1 VSPAGSTVGSP
12 ATLGPRPRRGGLW
25 GWLGQRVS
33 GLFLVYAL
41 AVHLW
46 AVHVVSSGRLS
57 WETITARLQDGSAWT
72 IYYALFIPAVVYHA
86 ANGLWGVFLD
96 YDPAPALRRGA
107 LIALWAG
114 SLALLA
120 IGYAGIR
127 ALL

>member
-1 VSPAGSTVGSP
+1 VSALAGYVSSG
-12 ATLGPRPRRGGLW
+12 ARGGLW

-57 WETITARLQDGSAWT
+57 WETITARLQDGPAWT
-72 IYYALFIPAVVYHA
+72 VYYALFVPAVVYHA

-96 YDPAPALRRGA
+96 YHPSPGLRRGG
-107 LIALWAG
+107 LIALWVAG
-114 SLALLA
+114 LALLA
-120 IGYAGIR
+120 YGYVGLRPLLAGV
-127 ALL
+127 A

>member
-1 VSPAGSTVGSP
+1 VSPAGAAPV
-12 ATLGPRPRRGGLW
+12 TLGSRPRRGGLW
-25 GWLGQRVS
+25 PWLLQRVS

-46 AVHVVSSGRLS
+46 AVHVVSAGRLS
-57 WETITARLQDGSAWT
+57 WDTITARLQDGNAWT
-72 IYYALFIPAVVYHA
+72 VYYLLFIPAVVYHA

-96 YDPAPALRRGA
+96 YNPPTALRRGG
-107 LIALWAG
+107 LLVLWAG

-120 IGYAGIR
+120 YGYVGIR

>member
-1 VSPAGSTVGSP
+1 VRAPGSGG
-12 ATLGPRPRRGGLW
+12 AHALRRGGARGGLW
-25 GWLGQRVS
+25 VWLVQRVS
-33 GLFLVYAL
+33 GLFLLYAL

-72 IYYALFIPAVVYHA
+72 VYYALFIPAVVLHA
-86 ANGLWGVFLD
+86 AIGLWSVFLD
-96 YDPAPALRRGA
+96 YNPGTALRRGG
-107 LIALWAG
+107 LVALWAL

-120 IGYAGIR
+120 YGYVGIR